1 MARGLSDLQRYIVT
15 KAATVERLYTH
26 DILQEYYGWTS
37 HIGTWHKRDGTY
49 TPGDQR
55 FWPEEIGAQR
65 YHATRVTL
73 SRAIA
78 RLQQRGLVQALQ
90 DRSAHGSGVEITAEG
105 RRLAETWQQ
114 TAQPGSLNLS
124 EFVDG

>member
-90 DRSAHGSGVEITAEG
+90 GRSAHGSGVEITAEG

-114 TAQPGSLNLS
+114 TAQPG
-124 EFVDG
+124 